1 MAESVRQLNLLRDPL
16 DLDGLEPLL
25 ERAHVEVAA
34 VGTTS
39 DDVTAPVSETRLIL
53 DLMTQVELVNDL
65 IMETSFKLQRAH
77 EALLVMEKTSLEQEL
92 RLEHMKDLEGKVIEL
107 ESWLEAVQMEN
118 TLLKRPW
125 YKKLFNWRY

>member
-1 MAESVRQLNLLRDPL
+1 MAESVRQLNLLGDPL

-25 ERAHVEVAA
+25 EQAHVEVVG

-39 DDVTAPVSETRLIL
+39 DIVGAPVSETRLIL

-77 EALLVMEKTSLEQEL
+77 EKLLVMEKDSLEQEL
-92 RLEHMKDLEGKVIEL
+92 RLERMKDLEAKVIEL
-107 ESWLEAVQMEN
+107 ETWLDAVQAEN

>member
-1 MAESVRQLNLLRDPL
+1 MAESVRQLNLLGDPL

-25 ERAHVEVAA
+25 ERAHVEVVPPVAGSY
-34 VGTTS
+34 VE
-39 DDVTAPVSETRLIL
+39 APVSETRLIL

-65 IMETSFKLQRAH
+65 VMETSFKLERAH
-77 EALLVMEKTSLEQEL
+77 DSLLAMEQTAMDQEI
-92 RLEHMKDLEGKVIEL
+92 RLERMKDLEAKVIEL
-107 ESWLEAVQMEN
+107 ETWLEAAQAEN

>member
-1 MAESVRQLNLLRDPL
+1 MAESVRQLNLLGDPL

-25 ERAHVEVAA
+25 EQAHVEVVG

-39 DDVTAPVSETRLIL
+39 DIVGAPVSETRLIL

-77 EALLVMEKTSLEQEL
+77 EKLLVMEKDSLEQEL
-92 RLEHMKDLEGKVIEL
+92 RLERMKDLEAKVIEL
-107 ESWLEAVQMEN
+107 
-118 TLLKRPW
+118 
-125 YKKLFNWRY
+125 

>member
-1 MAESVRQLNLLRDPL
+1 MAESVRQLNLLGDPL

-25 ERAHVEVAA
+25 ERAHVEVVA
-34 VGTTS
+34 VGTTNNN
-39 DDVTAPVSETRLIL
+39 VTAPVSETRLIL

-77 EALLVMEKTSLEQEL
+77 EALLVMEKTSIEQEL

-107 ESWLEAVQMEN
+107 ETWLEAVQMEN

>member
-1 MAESVRQLNLLRDPL
+1 MAESVRQLNLLGDPL

-25 ERAHVEVAA
+25 EQAHVEVVA

-39 DDVTAPVSETRLIL
+39 DIVSAPVSETRLIL

-77 EALLVMEKTSLEQEL
+77 ETMLVMEKASLEQEL
-92 RLEHMKDLEGKVIEL
+92 RLEQMKDLEAKIIEL
-107 ESWLEAVQMEN
+107 ETWLEAVQAEN
-118 TLLKRPW
+118 SLLKRPW

>member
-1 MAESVRQLNLLRDPL
+1 MAESVRQLNLLGDPL
-16 DLDGLEPLL
+16 DLEGLEPLL
-25 ERAHVEVAA
+25 EQAHVEVVA
-34 VGTTS
+34 VGTSS
-39 DDVTAPVSETRLIL
+39 DIVSAPVSETRLIL

-77 EALLVMEKTSLEQEL
+77 ETMLVMEKASFEQDL
-92 RLEHMKDLEGKVIEL
+92 RLEHMKDLEAKIIEL
-107 ESWLEAVQMEN
+107 ETWLDAVQAEN

>member
-1 MAESVRQLNLLRDPL
+1 MAESVRQLNLLGDPL

-25 ERAHVEVAA
+25 ERAHVDV
-34 VGTTS
+34 VPLGTTS
-39 DDVTAPVSETRLIL
+39 QVEAPISETRLIL

-65 IMETSFKLQRAH
+65 VMETSFKLQRAH
-77 EALLVMEKTSLEQEL
+77 ETLLVMEKVSIDQEI
-92 RLEHMKDLEGKVIEL
+92 RLEHMKDLEAKVIEL
-107 ESWLEAVQMEN
+107 ETWLEAVQAEN

>member
-1 MAESVRQLNLLRDPL
+1 MAESVRQLNLLGDPL

-25 ERAHVEVAA
+25 EQAHVEVVA
-34 VGTTS
+34 VGTSS
-39 DDVTAPVSETRLIL
+39 DIVSAPVSETRLIL

-77 EALLVMEKTSLEQEL
+77 EKLLVMEKTSIEQEL
-92 RLEHMKDLEGKVIEL
+92 RLERMKDLEAKIIEL
-107 ESWLEAVQMEN
+107 ETWLEAVQAEN

>member
-1 MAESVRQLNLLRDPL
+1 MAESVRQLNLLGDPL

-25 ERAHVEVAA
+25 ERAHVEV
-34 VGTTS
+34 VPFGTTS
-39 DDVTAPVSETRLIL
+39 DVATAPVSETRLIL

-77 EALLVMEKTSLEQEL
+77 ETMLVMEKASFEQDL
-92 RLEHMKDLEGKVIEL
+92 SLEHMKDLEAKIIEL
-107 ESWLEAVQMEN
+107 ETWLDAVQAEN

>member
-1 MAESVRQLNLLRDPL
+1 MAETVRQLNLLGDPL

-25 ERAHVEVAA
+25 EKAHVEVVA

-39 DDVTAPVSETRLIL
+39 DTVSAPLSETRLIL

-77 EALLVMEKTSLEQEL
+77 EKILVMEKASFEQDL
-92 RLEHMKDLEGKVIEL
+92 RLERMKDLEAKIIEL
-107 ESWLEAVQMEN
+107 ETWLEAAQAEN

>member
-1 MAESVRQLNLLRDPL
+1 MAESVRQLNLLGDPL

-25 ERAHVEVAA
+25 ERAHVEVVPPV
-34 VGTTS
+34 VGS
-39 DDVTAPVSETRLIL
+39 YVEAPVSETRLIL

-65 IMETSFKLQRAH
+65 VMETSFKLERAH
-77 EALLVMEKTSLEQEL
+77 DSLLAMEQTAMDQEI
-92 RLEHMKDLEGKVIEL
+92 RLERMKDLEAKVIEL
-107 ESWLEAVQMEN
+107 ETWLEAAQAEN

>member
-1 MAESVRQLNLLRDPL
+1 MAESVRQLNLLGDPL
-16 DLDGLEPLL
+16 DLEGLEPLL
-25 ERAHVEVAA
+25 ERAHVEVVA

-39 DDVTAPVSETRLIL
+39 DNVTAPVSETRLIL

-77 EALLVMEKTSLEQEL
+77 EALLVMEKTSIEQEL

-107 ESWLEAVQMEN
+107 ETWLEAVQMEN

>member
-1 MAESVRQLNLLRDPL
+1 MAESVRQLNLLGDPL

-25 ERAHVEVAA
+25 ERAHVEV
-34 VGTTS
+34 VPLGTTS
-39 DDVTAPVSETRLIL
+39 DVTTAPVSETRLIL

-77 EALLVMEKTSLEQEL
+77 ETMLVMEKASLEQEL
-92 RLEHMKDLEGKVIEL
+92 RLEQMKDLEAKIIEL
-107 ESWLEAVQMEN
+107 ETWLEAVQAEN

>member
-1 MAESVRQLNLLRDPL
+1 MAESVRQLNLLGDPL
-16 DLDGLEPLL
+16 DLEGLEPLL
-25 ERAHVEVAA
+25 EQAHVEVVP
-34 VGTTS
+34 VGSTS
-39 DDVTAPVSETRLIL
+39 DIVSAPVSETRLIL

-77 EALLVMEKTSLEQEL
+77 EKILVMEKASFEQDL
-92 RLEHMKDLEGKVIEL
+92 RLERMKDLEAKIIEL
-107 ESWLEAVQMEN
+107 ETWLEAAQAEN

>member
-1 MAESVRQLNLLRDPL
+1 MAETVRQLNLLGDPL

-25 ERAHVEVAA
+25 EQAHVEVVA

-39 DDVTAPVSETRLIL
+39 NTVSAPVSETRLIL

-77 EALLVMEKTSLEQEL
+77 ETMLVMEKASLEQEL
-92 RLEHMKDLEGKVIEL
+92 RLEQMKDLEAKIIEL
-107 ESWLEAVQMEN
+107 ETWLEAVQAEN

>member
-1 MAESVRQLNLLRDPL
+1 MAESVRQLNLLGDPL
-16 DLDGLEPLL
+16 DLEGLEPLL
-25 ERAHVEVAA
+25 EQAHVEVVS
-34 VGTTS
+34 VGATS
-39 DDVTAPVSETRLIL
+39 DIVSAPVSETRLIL

-77 EALLVMEKTSLEQEL
+77 ETMLVMEKASFEQDL
-92 RLEHMKDLEGKVIEL
+92 RLEHMKDLEAKIIEL
-107 ESWLEAVQMEN
+107 ETWLDAVQAEN